1 MRIYI
6 IGSTG
11 QLGYDLYKV
20 LSGKHQVDGGGREK
34 FDILKVEDVS
44 NFFSKKFDLVI
55 NCAAF
60 LDVVKSE
67 TRIRDSFLMN
77 SLAPSIIAKYFYD
90 NKIKFI
96 HFSTD
101 YVFNGFK
108 KNPYIESDECDPLNM
123 YGLSKFI
130 GEKMILENDPEAL
143 ILRTS
148 GLYGEKISKSKG
160 YNFVSYLIEKSKTK
174 KVLEIV
180 DDQILTPTW
189 TYNIAKQVEKLIDYD
204 LDGIVHCTDE
214 GQTSW
219 YDFAVYIKKILKL
232 KIDIKRSKSKYFP
245 PKRPVY
251 SVLENKILKDNSL
264 NIMRDWKDS
273 IKDFLLKHY
282 L

>member
-34 FDILKVEDVS
+34 FDILKVEDIPK
-44 NFFSKKFDLVI
+44 FFSKKFDLVI

-67 TRIRDSFLMN
+67 TRIKDSFLIN
-77 SLAPSIIAKYFYD
+77 SLVPSILAKYFYD

-108 KNPYIESDECDPLNM
+108 RKPYIESDECDPLNI

-130 GEKMILENDPEAL
+130 GEKMILENNPDAL

-160 YNFVSYLIEKSKTK
+160 YNFVSYLIEKSKTE
-174 KVLEIV
+174 KVLKIV
-180 DDQILTPTW
+180 DDQILTPTL

-204 LDGIVHCTDE
+204 LRGIVHCTDE
-214 GQTSW
+214 GKTSW

-232 KIDIKRSKSKYFP
+232 KVDIIRSKSKYFF
-245 PKRPVY
+245 PKRPMY
-251 SVLENKILKDNSL
+251 SVLENKILKENSL
-264 NIMRDWKDS
+264 NVMREWKDS
-273 IKDFLLKHY
+273 IKDFLEKHY